1 MITTRH
7 AINYYLKTGRDV
19 FDDYAE
25 LDKQQARLELGE
37 DNSVALALSNVL
49 EGLDAAGMDVDNL
62 DLESLMMPTTEFSE
76 DSDDSDEK
84 DFIPDPMNDLYNRAM
99 GHTKKGAVSKTITA
113 LILSKNIMAD
123 ILLDAPYDMAV
134 IALNDAATEQERQMN
149 RK

>member
-25 LDKQQARLELGE
+25 LDKQQAKLELGD

-49 EGLDAAGMDVDNL
+49 EGLDAAGLDVDNL
-62 DLESLMMPTTEFSE
+62 DLESLMMPTVELSE
-76 DSDDSDEK
+76 DSDDDEK
-84 DFIPDPMNDLYNRAM
+84 DFIPDPQNELFNRAM
-99 GHTKKGAVSKTITA
+99 GHAKKGAVSKTITA

-123 ILLDAPYDMAV
+123 ILLDAPYDLAV
-134 IALNDAATEQERQMN
+134 STLNEAAKEQERQLQ
-149 RK
+149 K

>member
-7 AINYYLKTGRDV
+7 AIKYYLKTGRDV

-49 EGLDAAGMDVDNL
+49 EGLDAAGLDVDNL
-62 DLESLMMPTTEFSE
+62 DLESLMMPTVELSE
-76 DSDDSDEK
+76 DSDDDDEK
-84 DFIPDPMNDLYNRAM
+84 DFIPDPNNELYNRAM
-99 GHTKKGAVSKTITA
+99 GHARKGAVSKTITA

-123 ILLDAPYDMAV
+123 ILLDAPYDMA
-134 IALNDAATEQERQMN
+134 ISAMNEAAKEQERQM
-149 RK
+149 KK

>member
-7 AINYYLKTGRDV
+7 AIKYYLKTGRDV

-25 LDKQQARLELGE
+25 LDKQQAKLELGE

-49 EGLDAAGMDVDNL
+49 EGLDAAGLDVDNL
-62 DLESLMMPTTEFSE
+62 DLESLIMPTVELSE
-76 DSDDSDEK
+76 DSDDDEK
-84 DFIPDPMNDLYNRAM
+84 DFIPDPQNELFNRAM
-99 GHTKKGAVSKTITA
+99 GHAKKGAVSKTITA

-134 IALNDAATEQERQMN
+134 TALNDAATEQERQL
-149 RK
+149 KK

>member
-7 AINYYLKTGRDV
+7 AIKYYLKTGRDV

-25 LDKQQARLELGE
+25 LDKQQAKLELGE

-49 EGLDAAGMDVDNL
+49 EGLDAAGLDVDNL
-62 DLESLMMPTTEFSE
+62 DLESLMMPTIEFSE
-76 DSDDSDEK
+76 DSDDDEK
-84 DFIPDPMNDLYNRAM
+84 DFIPDPQNELFNRAM
-99 GHTKKGAVSKTITA
+99 GHAKKGAVSKTITA

>member
-7 AINYYLKTGRDV
+7 AIKYYLKTGRDV

-25 LDKQQARLELGE
+25 LDKQQAKLELGE

-49 EGLDAAGMDVDNL
+49 EGLDAAGLDVDNL
-62 DLESLMMPTTEFSE
+62 DLESLMMPTVELSE
-76 DSDDSDEK
+76 DSDDDKK
-84 DFIPDPMNDLYNRAM
+84 DFIPDPQNELFNRAM

-134 IALNDAATEQERQMN
+134 SVLNEAAKEQERQLQ
-149 RK
+149 K

>member
-7 AINYYLKTGRDV
+7 AIKYYLKTGRDV

-62 DLESLMMPTTEFSE
+62 DLESLMMPTVELSE
-76 DSDDSDEK
+76 DSDDDEK
-84 DFIPDPMNDLYNRAM
+84 DFIPDPTNDLYNRAM

-134 IALNDAATEQERQMN
+134 IALNDAATEQERQL
-149 RK
+149 KK

>member
-7 AINYYLKTGRDV
+7 AIKYYLKTGRDV

-25 LDKQQARLELGE
+25 LDKQQAKLELGE

-49 EGLDAAGMDVDNL
+49 EGLDAAGMNVDNL
-62 DLESLMMPTTEFSE
+62 DLESLMIPTVELSE
-76 DSDDSDEK
+76 DSDDDEK
-84 DFIPDPMNDLYNRAM
+84 DFIPDPQNELFNRAM

-123 ILLDAPYDMAV
+123 ILLDAPYDMAISV
-134 IALNDAATEQERQMN
+134 LNEAAKEQERQLQ
-149 RK
+149 K

>member
-7 AINYYLKTGRDV
+7 AIKYYLKTGRDV

-49 EGLDAAGMDVDNL
+49 EGLDAAGLDVDNL
-62 DLESLMMPTTEFSE
+62 DLESLMMPTVELSE
-76 DSDDSDEK
+76 DSDDDEK
-84 DFIPDPMNDLYNRAM
+84 DFIPDPENALYNRAM
-99 GHTKKGAVSKTITA
+99 GHAKKGAVSKTITA

-134 IALNDAATEQERQMN
+134 SALNEAAKEQERQLQ
-149 RK
+149 K

>member
-7 AINYYLKTGRDV
+7 AIKYYLKTGRDV

-25 LDKQQARLELGE
+25 LDKQQAKLELGE

-49 EGLDAAGMDVDNL
+49 EGLDAAGLDVDNL
-62 DLESLMMPTTEFSE
+62 DLESLMMPTVELSE
-76 DSDDSDEK
+76 DSDDDEK
-84 DFIPDPMNDLYNRAM
+84 DFIPDPQNELFNRAM
-99 GHTKKGAVSKTITA
+99 GHAKKGAVSKTITA

-134 IALNDAATEQERQMN
+134 IALNDAATEQERQLQ
-149 RK
+149 K

>member
-7 AINYYLKTGRDV
+7 AIKYYLKTGRDV

-25 LDKQQARLELGE
+25 LDKQQAKLELGE

-49 EGLDAAGMDVDNL
+49 EGLDAAGLDVDNL
-62 DLESLMMPTTEFSE
+62 DLESLMMPTVELSE
-76 DSDDSDEK
+76 DSDDDEK
-84 DFIPDPMNDLYNRAM
+84 DFIPDPQNELFNRAM
-99 GHTKKGAVSKTITA
+99 GHSKKGAVSKTITA

-134 IALNDAATEQERQMN
+134 SVLNEAAKEQERQLQ
-149 RK
+149 K

>member
-7 AINYYLKTGRDV
+7 AIKYYLKTGRDV

-25 LDKQQARLELGE
+25 LDKQQAKLELGE

-49 EGLDAAGMDVDNL
+49 EGLDAAGLDVDNL
-62 DLESLMMPTTEFSE
+62 YLESLMMPTVELSE
-76 DSDDSDEK
+76 DSDDDEK
-84 DFIPDPMNDLYNRAM
+84 DFIPDPQNELFNRAM
-99 GHTKKGAVSKTITA
+99 GHAKKGAVSKTITA

-134 IALNDAATEQERQMN
+134 SVLNEAAKEQERQLQ
-149 RK
+149 K

>member
-7 AINYYLKTGRDV
+7 AIKYYLKTGRDV

-25 LDKQQARLELGE
+25 LDKQQAKLELGD

-49 EGLDAAGMDVDNL
+49 EGLDAAGLDVDNL
-62 DLESLMMPTTEFSE
+62 DLESLMMPTVELSE
-76 DSDDSDEK
+76 DSDDDEK
-84 DFIPDPMNDLYNRAM
+84 DFIPDPQNELFNRAM
-99 GHTKKGAVSKTITA
+99 GHAKKGAVSKTITA

-134 IALNDAATEQERQMN
+134 TALNDAAKEQERQM
-149 RK
+149 KK

>member
-7 AINYYLKTGRDV
+7 AIKYYLKTGRDV

-25 LDKQQARLELGE
+25 LDKQQAKLELGE

-49 EGLDAAGMDVDNL
+49 EGLDAAGLDVDNL
-62 DLESLMMPTTEFSE
+62 DLESLMMPTVELSE
-76 DSDDSDEK
+76 DSDDDEK
-84 DFIPDPMNDLYNRAM
+84 DFIPDPQNELFNRAM
-99 GHTKKGAVSKTITA
+99 GHAKKGAVSKTITA

-134 IALNDAATEQERQMN
+134 SVLNDAAKEQERQLQ
-149 RK
+149 K

>member
-49 EGLDAAGMDVDNL
+49 EGLDAAGLDVDNL
-62 DLESLMMPTTEFSE
+62 DLESLMMPTVELSE
-76 DSDDSDEK
+76 DSDDDEK
-84 DFIPDPMNDLYNRAM
+84 DFIPDPQNELFNRAM
-99 GHTKKGAVSKTITA
+99 GHAKKGAVSKTITA

-134 IALNDAATEQERQMN
+134 SVLNEAAKEQERQLQ
-149 RK
+149 K

>member
-7 AINYYLKTGRDV
+7 AIKYYLKTGRDV

-25 LDKQQARLELGE
+25 LDKQQAKLELGE

-49 EGLDAAGMDVDNL
+49 EGLDAAGLDVDNL
-62 DLESLMMPTTEFSE
+62 DLESLMMPTVELSE
-76 DSDDSDEK
+76 DSDDDEK
-84 DFIPDPMNDLYNRAM
+84 DFIPDPQNELFNRAM
-99 GHTKKGAVSKTITA
+99 GHAKKGAVSKTITA

-134 IALNDAATEQERQMN
+134 SALNDAAKEQERQLN

>member
-7 AINYYLKTGRDV
+7 AIKYYLKTGRDV

-25 LDKQQARLELGE
+25 LDKQQAKLELGE

-49 EGLDAAGMDVDNL
+49 EGLDAAGLDVDNL
-62 DLESLMMPTTEFSE
+62 DLESLMIPTVELSE
-76 DSDDSDEK
+76 DSDDDEK
-84 DFIPDPMNDLYNRAM
+84 DFIPDPQNELFNRAM
-99 GHTKKGAVSKTITA
+99 GHAKKGAVSKTITA

-134 IALNDAATEQERQMN
+134 SVLNEAAKEQERQLQ
-149 RK
+149 K

>member
-7 AINYYLKTGRDV
+7 AIKYYLKTGRDV

-25 LDKQQARLELGE
+25 LDKQQAKLELGE

-49 EGLDAAGMDVDNL
+49 EGLDAAGLDVDNL
-62 DLESLMMPTTEFSE
+62 DLESLMMPTVELSE
-76 DSDDSDEK
+76 DSDDDEK
-84 DFIPDPMNDLYNRAM
+84 DFIPDPQNELFNRAM
-99 GHTKKGAVSKTITA
+99 GHAKKGAVSKTITA

>member
-7 AINYYLKTGRDV
+7 AIKYYLKTGRDV

-25 LDKQQARLELGE
+25 LDKQQARLQLGE

-62 DLESLMMPTTEFSE
+62 DLESLMMPTVELSE
-76 DSDDSDEK
+76 DSDDDEEK
-84 DFIPDPMNDLYNRAM
+84 DFIPDPQNELFNRAM
-99 GHTKKGAVSKTITA
+99 GRARKGAVSKTITA

-123 ILLDAPYDMAV
+123 ILLDAPYDMA
-134 IALNDAATEQERQMN
+134 ISAMNEAAKEQERQL
-149 RK
+149 KK

>member
-7 AINYYLKTGRDV
+7 AIKYYLKTGRDV

-25 LDKQQARLELGE
+25 LDKQQAKLELGE
-37 DNSVALALSNVL
+37 DNSVALALSNIL
-49 EGLDAAGMDVDNL
+49 EGLDAAGLDVDNL
-62 DLESLMMPTTEFSE
+62 DLESLMMPTVELSE
-76 DSDDSDEK
+76 DSDDDEK
-84 DFIPDPMNDLYNRAM
+84 DFIPDPQNELFNRAM
-99 GHTKKGAVSKTITA
+99 GHAKKGAVSKTITA

>member
-62 DLESLMMPTTEFSE
+62 DLESLMIPTTEFSE
-76 DSDDSDEK
+76 DSDDDEK
-84 DFIPDPMNDLYNRAM
+84 DFIPDPQNELFNRAM
-99 GHTKKGAVSKTITA
+99 GHAKKGAVSKTITA

-134 IALNDAATEQERQMN
+134 SVLNEAAKEQERQLQ
-149 RK
+149 K

>member
-49 EGLDAAGMDVDNL
+49 EGLDAAGLDVDNL
-62 DLESLMMPTTEFSE
+62 DLESLMMPTIEFSE
-76 DSDDSDEK
+76 DSDDDEK
-84 DFIPDPMNDLYNRAM
+84 DFIPDPQNELFNSAM
-99 GHTKKGAVSKTITA
+99 GHAKKGAVSKTITA
-113 LILSKNIMAD
+113 LILSKNIIAD

-134 IALNDAATEQERQMN
+134 SALNEAAKEQERQLQ
-149 RK
+149 K

>member
-62 DLESLMMPTTEFSE
+62 DLESLMMPTVELSE
-76 DSDDSDEK
+76 DSDDDEK
-84 DFIPDPMNDLYNRAM
+84 DFIPDPQNELFNRAM
-99 GHTKKGAVSKTITA
+99 GHAKKGAVSKTITA

-134 IALNDAATEQERQMN
+134 SVLNEAAKEQERQLQ
-149 RK
+149 K

>member
-7 AINYYLKTGRDV
+7 AIKYYLKTGRDV

-49 EGLDAAGMDVDNL
+49 EGLDAAGLDVDNL
-62 DLESLMMPTTEFSE
+62 DLESLMMPTVELSE
-76 DSDDSDEK
+76 DSDDDEK
-84 DFIPDPMNDLYNRAM
+84 DFIPDPQNELFNRAM
-99 GHTKKGAVSKTITA
+99 GHAKKGAVSKTITA

>member
-7 AINYYLKTGRDV
+7 AIKYYLKTGRDV

-25 LDKQQARLELGE
+25 LDKQQAKLELGE

-49 EGLDAAGMDVDNL
+49 EGLDAAGLDVDNL
-62 DLESLMMPTTEFSE
+62 DLESLMMPTVELSE

-84 DFIPDPMNDLYNRAM
+84 DFIPDPQNELFNRAM
-99 GHTKKGAVSKTITA
+99 GHAKKGAVSKTITA

-134 IALNDAATEQERQMN
+134 STLNEAAKEQERQM
-149 RK
+149 KK

>member
-7 AINYYLKTGRDV
+7 AIKYYLKTGRDV

-62 DLESLMMPTTEFSE
+62 DLESLMMPTVELSE
-76 DSDDSDEK
+76 DSDDDEK
-84 DFIPDPMNDLYNRAM
+84 DFIPDPENDLYNRAM

-134 IALNDAATEQERQMN
+134 TALNDAATEQERQLN

>member
-7 AINYYLKTGRDV
+7 AIKYYLKTGRDV

-25 LDKQQARLELGE
+25 LDKQQAKLELGE

-49 EGLDAAGMDVDNL
+49 EGLDAAGLDVDNL
-62 DLESLMMPTTEFSE
+62 DLESLMMPTVELSE
-76 DSDDSDEK
+76 DSDDDER
-84 DFIPDPMNDLYNRAM
+84 DFIPDPQNELFNRAM
-99 GHTKKGAVSKTITA
+99 GHAKKGAVSKTITA

-134 IALNDAATEQERQMN
+134 SVLNEAAKEQERQLQ
-149 RK
+149 K

>member
-7 AINYYLKTGRDV
+7 AIKYYLKTGRDV

-37 DNSVALALSNVL
+37 DNTVALALSNVL
-49 EGLDAAGMDVDNL
+49 EGLDAAGLDVDNL
-62 DLESLMMPTTEFSE
+62 DLESLMMPTVELSE
-76 DSDDSDEK
+76 DSDDLDEK
-84 DFIPDPMNDLYNRAM
+84 DFIPDPENALANRAM
-99 GHTKKGAVSKTITA
+99 GHAKKGAVSKTITA

-134 IALNDAATEQERQMN
+134 SVLNEAAKEQERQL
-149 RK
+149 KK

>member
-7 AINYYLKTGRDV
+7 AIKYYLKTGRDV

-49 EGLDAAGMDVDNL
+49 EGLDAAGLDVDNL
-62 DLESLMMPTTEFSE
+62 DLESLMMPTVELSE
-76 DSDDSDEK
+76 DSDDDEK
-84 DFIPDPMNDLYNRAM
+84 DFIPDPQNELFNRAM
-99 GHTKKGAVSKTITA
+99 GHAKKGAVSKTITA

-134 IALNDAATEQERQMN
+134 SVLNEAAKEQERQLQ
-149 RK
+149 K

>member
-7 AINYYLKTGRDV
+7 AIKYYLKTGRDV

-25 LDKQQARLELGE
+25 LDKQQAKLELGE

-49 EGLDAAGMDVDNL
+49 EGLDAAGLDVDNL

-76 DSDDSDEK
+76 DSDDDEK
-84 DFIPDPMNDLYNRAM
+84 DFIPDPQNELFNRAM
-99 GHTKKGAVSKTITA
+99 GHAKKGAVSKTITA

-134 IALNDAATEQERQMN
+134 SVLNEAAKEQERQMN

>member
-7 AINYYLKTGRDV
+7 AIKYYLKTGRDV

-25 LDKQQARLELGE
+25 LDKQQAKLELGE

-49 EGLDAAGMDVDNL
+49 EGLDAAELDVDNL
-62 DLESLMMPTTEFSE
+62 DLESLMMPTVELSE
-76 DSDDSDEK
+76 DSDDDEK
-84 DFIPDPMNDLYNRAM
+84 DFIPDPQNELFNRAM
-99 GHTKKGAVSKTITA
+99 GHAKKGAVSKTITA

-134 IALNDAATEQERQMN
+134 TALNEAAKEQERQMN